1 MREFVSDLFY
11 MCSSS
16 NDKSRGFYIFVTI
29 ILAILT
35 IAIPVMLGV
44 LIFTIVK
51 GGSIVLPIIL
61 TIAAI
66 AIYIAVIVWLKKS

>member
-16 NDKSRGFYIFVTI
+16 NDKSRGFYIFVTV

-44 LIFTIVK
+44 LIFSIIK

-66 AIYIAVIVWLKKS
+66 AIYVAVIVWLRKS